1 MHICISTEIDSGA
14 EWNLI
19 WCLLHHGGLYVR
31 RYVKLVPGTYVVSHS
46 LTIPVSSGRD
56 FKHPL
61 SGVSSQ
67 IPLPISRHLSAMG
80 IVVHSPNRQLSLI
93 CQFCSV
99 VRPFFFLFPSVH
111 SAKGPQVDLAILAQ
125 SMGSWVSGDR
135 FVRLTFKHSVDLH
148 ASHTKTASTYSS

>member
-1 MHICISTEIDSGA
+1 
-14 EWNLI
+14 
-19 WCLLHHGGLYVR
+19 
-31 RYVKLVPGTYVVSHS
+31 
-46 LTIPVSSGRD
+46 
-56 FKHPL
+56 
-61 SGVSSQ
+61 
-67 IPLPISRHLSAMG
+67 MG

-148 ASHTKTASTYSS
+148 ACMHRTQKQPPHTAARYIPTWSVGLLGAAKRKRELFLALVETGRHSTSKGGVAWPPVSFVSMCIMAVRILASS